1 MFLDL
6 SKAFDTLQHSIL
18 LEKLHYYGIRGTAL
32 NWFQSYLTERKMRVK
47 CCVTNTGQ
55 IEYSDYQPIT
65 FGTPQGSCLGPL
77 IYLIFTNDL
86 ATNLSFCNSIMFA
99 DDTTLYKTHNSLRY
113 LKWSVEQ
120 DMSVL
125 LDWFRANKL
134 TLNLEKTSCVL
145 FKKNGNRQEIELE
158 IDSIS
163 IPSTSHTKFL
173 GLWLDSHLNWSL
185 HLSKLFTK
193 LKRNKALLRLGKNL
207 MNEAAKKLV
216 YHLHISSH
224 IQYGLLLWGNNITN
238 DQVNKLQRIQTECL
252 QLIIPTNKNGNL
264 NKELGIL
271 PIKDMIKLEN
281 YKFGYK
287 LNNNLLPLKTRSLCY
302 LDNESHSLR
311 KTHPYST

>member
-1 MFLDL
+1 M
-6 SKAFDTLQHSIL
+6 
-18 LEKLHYYGIRGTAL
+18 
-32 NWFQSYLTERKMRVK
+32 N
-47 CCVTNTGQ
+47 
-55 IEYSDYQPIT
+55 
-65 FGTPQGSCLGPL
+65 
-77 IYLIFTNDL
+77 
-86 ATNLSFCNSIMFA
+86 
-99 DDTTLYKTHNSLRY
+99 TTLYKTHNSLRY

-145 FKKNGNRQEIELE
+145 FKRNGNRQEIELE

-163 IPSTSHTKFL
+163 IPSTSHAKFL

-193 LKRNKALLRLGKNL
+193 LKRNKALLRLGKNFL
-207 MNEAAKKLV
+207 NEAAKKLV
-216 YHLHISSH
+216 YHSHISSH

-252 QLIIPTNKNGNL
+252 QLISPKNKNGNL

-287 LNNNLLPLKTRSLCY
+287 LNNNLLPLKTRDLCY

-311 KTHPYST
+311 KTHPYSTRNKIMPNLPKIMNKAYRSSYLCAGPLAFQTLSVETKWKQTLASFTKSCKQTLLKLK